1 MGDLWWEWSYKMGDL
16 WWEWPYKRGDLWREW
31 PYKRGTTTQI
41 NTKCVNNNFAYTL
54 IQLLDKNKSE
64 ILCLYG
70 VV

>member
-1 MGDLWWEWSYKMGDL
+1 MAAGCFAQLKRIEDSL
-16 WWEWPYKRGDLWREW
+16 PYKRGDLWWEW